1 MKMNFKTTIKDGCS
15 LGAYIS
21 VPFDAEKEFG
31 KKRVKIKGEI
41 DGVYFEGIIC
51 SIIPFGNII
60 VLKNNILK
68 NISKQIGEGV
78 YVDLMEK
85 TK

>member
-1 MKMNFKTTIKDGCS
+1 MLAATIKDGCS

-21 VPFDAEKEFG
+21 VLFDAKKEFG

-41 DGVYFEGIIC
+41 DGIYFKRLIC

-68 NISKQIGEGV
+68 NISKQTGGGLHMWI
-78 YVDLMEK
+78 
-85 TK
+85 